1 MKNILIPIEFD
12 EMAQKL
18 IDMGTTLA
26 EKFHSKIWLIHI
38 AAPEPDFVQY
48 TSGTRPNDERE
59 ARAEVL
65 KRERRLIQK
74 YSDALNEKGISSA
87 ALMVQGQTI
96 ETIMEKVESLNID
109 LIITGNNKHGFIFK
123 FFLESVSDS
132 IVKKSD
138 IPVLLVP
145 VEEK

>member
-12 EMAQKL
+12 NIAQKL
-18 IDMGTTLA
+18 IDTGIELA

-48 TSGTRPNDERE
+48 TSGKGPNNERE
-59 ARAEVL
+59 ARASAL
-65 KRERRLIQK
+65 KKERKLIQK
-74 YSDALNEKGISSA
+74 YADDLNKKGITTT

-96 ETIMEKVESLNID
+96 ETIMEKVEALKVD
-109 LIITGNNKHGFIFK
+109 LIITGNNKHGFIYKLFI
-123 FFLESVSDS
+123 ESVSEE
-132 IVKKSD
+132 IIKKSK

-145 VEEK
+145 LE